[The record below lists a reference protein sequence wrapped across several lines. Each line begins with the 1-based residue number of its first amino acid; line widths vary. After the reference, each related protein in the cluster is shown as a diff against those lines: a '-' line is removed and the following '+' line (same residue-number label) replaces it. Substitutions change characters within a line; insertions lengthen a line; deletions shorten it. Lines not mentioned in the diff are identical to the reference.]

1 MSREISNFNVM
12 RKYLLFAL
20 IIVNG
25 VFALNAQTKSELQ
38 LGLVMPK
45 GDFADDDLD
54 YAITEGSGG
63 ARTGLYLGYKL
74 LTPIKTNG
82 LFWTLNAGIMYN
94 DLQKNFKDDL
104 EDYWDS
110 NDFHTPKYINVPI
123 LAGLQYELMIS
134 EDFKLFGEAGLGLN
148 ILKLTNFS
156 ASEGN
161 YKMTTIFKPSASL
174 GFKIGAGV
182 VIQDKYT
189 IALNYM
195 GLGSHKVNYRIEE
208 KDGGETYKEDDKF
221 DEALSISTLNITLGI
236 RF

>member
-1 MSREISNFNVM
+1 MK
-12 RKYLLFAL
+12 KYLFFAL
-20 IIVNG
+20 IFIS
-25 VFALNAQTKSELQ
+25 VFSLNAQTKSEFQ
-38 LGLVMPK
+38 LGLVTPK

-74 LTPIKTNG
+74 LNPMKING

-123 LAGLQYELMIS
+123 FAGLQYELLLS
-134 EDFKLFGEAGLGLN
+134 EDFKLFGETGLGLN

-156 ASEGN
+156 ASEDS

-189 IALNYM
+189 ISLNYM
-195 GLGSHKVNYRIEE
+195 GLGSHKVNYKIEE
-208 KDGGETYKEDDKF
+208 RDGGETYTDDDKF
-221 DEALSISTLNITLGI
+221 DKALSVNTLNITLGI